1 MMAGAPDGITHEMMA
16 ASLDY
21 TNAQQGNT
29 FPHRVATLLHDLDAK
44 TSQAPLALIE
54 FGGPNMGRS
63 TIGRHGMS
71 LRAVLQFMKENIALA
86 SDTANDLSFMSLDSA
101 EVTATLTAT
110 ARMQLTHKDF
120 ALRTL
125 IPLLS
130 SLPADVTARLGC
142 ANNLT
147 LNKSSEAT
155 LALDAL
161 ASSATENH
169 LLLESAITTLH
180 VAMSRFPCTG
190 LNVAFTYLRRKMVAW
205 RKQRTPP
212 ELSRRVIRAFL
223 LDLRSSAC
231 RSLHDAALPQPMVLP
246 AARDLLRHP
255 AKTYYR
261 S

>member
-1 MMAGAPDGITHEMMA
+1 
-16 ASLDY
+16 
-21 TNAQQGNT
+21 
-29 FPHRVATLLHDLDAK
+29 
-44 TSQAPLALIE
+44 
-54 FGGPNMGRS
+54 MGRS

-147 LNKSSEAT
+147 LNKSSDAT

-223 LDLRSSAC
+223 LDLRSSAEAFMTPPYHNLC
-231 RSLHDAALPQPMVLP
+231 MVLP
-246 AARDLLRHP
+246 AARDLL
-255 AKTYYR
+255 
-261 S
+261 

>member
-1 MMAGAPDGITHEMMA
+1 
-16 ASLDY
+16 
-21 TNAQQGNT
+21 
-29 FPHRVATLLHDLDAK
+29 
-44 TSQAPLALIE
+44 
-54 FGGPNMGRS
+54 
-63 TIGRHGMS
+63 
-71 LRAVLQFMKENIALA
+71 
-86 SDTANDLSFMSLDSA
+86 MSLDSA

-180 VAMSRFPCTG
+180 VAMSRFPCPG